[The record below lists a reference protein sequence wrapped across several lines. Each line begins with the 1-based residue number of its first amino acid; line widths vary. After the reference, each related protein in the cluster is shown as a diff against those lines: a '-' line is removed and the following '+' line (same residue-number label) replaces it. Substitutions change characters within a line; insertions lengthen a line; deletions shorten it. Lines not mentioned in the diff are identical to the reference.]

1 MRMIGGKS
9 ADHRFAT
16 DLQRPRR
23 LPILNDLYHVGQ
35 RPKLGCD
42 VSGHRRGNPQALMD
56 ADEVVMHEVDRD
68 RVPVVLGLLDTL
80 RAGLR

>member
-1 MRMIGGKS
+1 MGMSGGKS

-23 LPILNDLYHVGQ
+23 LPILNDVYHVGQ

-42 VSGHRRGNPQALMD
+42 ASGHRRGNPQALMD
-56 ADEVVMHEVDRD
+56 TNDRNPALWPVTLKLTHYLAVD
-68 RVPVVLGLLDTL
+68 
-80 RAGLR
+80 